1 LHADQSDTR
10 KLPPIMAAKVI
21 LTAKQNSFKFSDRV
35 LSLEDQVIIGRA
47 GGSTSSH
54 SDNAFF
60 DSKVLSKSHAK
71 LMYQDSKIFIID
83 NGSSNGTFVNNIRL
97 SKAGR
102 QSDPVEV
109 FTGDM
114 LKFGS
119 EVEDKN
125 KKVVQKPVVSKV
137 TILKDDKVEYRERS
151 PASMLFRPAD
161 SQEDVTMVE
170 DDDKCS
176 LSRESMVMLK
186 EKLLE
191 MQRGMEFLTCKEKD
205 YEELQML
212 AEEEA
217 ETICELEKENYKLK
231 HTLNNIENKIAHE
244 KEKYMK
250 LAQYEAETICSLEKE
265 NYKLIESLNIAEES
279 LTSERE
285 KNKILLLKFEAEK
298 KDLESK
304 LQEDNVNALNE
315 YLNNPNKIE
324 LDAAALKLQDL
335 EHLEATESD
344 YDLITEDELNTL
356 TESRRNSQ
364 VVDAREEATA
374 AELLTEQ
381 GKTNAKDVGNKTKPI
396 RPDFIVLMI
405 VAWLSFMV
413 GFLME
418 DFLLSAN

>member
-21 LTAKQNSFKFSDRV
+21 LTAIQNSFKFSDRV

-279 LTSERE
+279 LASERE
-285 KNKILLLKFEAEK
+285 KNKMLLLKFEEN
-298 KDLESK
+298 
-304 LQEDNVNALNE
+304 NVNALNE
-315 YLNNPNKIE
+315 SLNNQNKIE